1 MFESRRLDLDRMAKN
16 SLDLDLIVA
25 VDSGSGGHGRLGARA
40 AALGRRSS
48 APAAALRRRRQSRP
62 FRGGFE
68 RGLGREA
75 PTRHAQTTRGNGTAD
90 WGLVGPWQGEGRRW
104 ALGLAGE
111 RAFALCWD
119 QAGAGKRLRACAE
132 PKQGT
137 CAAV

>member
-1 MFESRRLDLDRMAKN
+1 MAKN

-90 WGLVGPWQGEGRRW
+90 WGLVGPWQGEGRRR
-104 ALGLAGE
+104 AVGFAGE
-111 RAFALCWD
+111 RVHKHLECVPGQFD
-119 QAGAGKRLRACAE
+119 ERKIQRRPG
-132 PKQGT
+132 
-137 CAAV
+137 